1 MLEHDMAV
9 DLKTRLNIS
18 DNEVDIAT
26 KIMRGNV
33 NHIVLDEEIKKKA
46 TISIASV
53 LLNKAKE
60 IAKRAKE
67 GRSATPNKVPNTPS
81 PQGTKNIT
89 NKAPDAPASNVPATQ
104 GTRDVTTNAPDAPK
118 GGAPAPQGT
127 RDITNKTPNGPS
139 GSVPAPQGTRDVA
152 TPDNTSSLFR
162 GGKTISPYSGVAVG
176 SIIGGA
182 AGTSLMSRS
191 NADPSKVINNDKKP
205 SETKPTGNGSDSIAT
220 TKVTPEKPLGT
231 GGIGS
236 DSVAA
241 PRTNTN
247 MRVVPSRPRNDIT
260 PDTTASEPPKPSTG
274 STAPSTGSVAPT
286 PPPISAPASVASP
299 APKVIR
305 KGAIVPVKK
314 ELSADDLNAIS
325 SNLSK
330 NKDAG
335 ASGALDEPMA
345 KEKTSAA
352 ENIKK
357 RLRQLNQEE
366 YTAKTLE
373 KYKTN
378 KLDDEADTKESEPE
392 YKARKLAPAYKAKE
406 LSKEETDFEKMSEKK
421 NKGKYTPLDEP
432 AEKIENKRKQVKF
445 GEPGNEKLSNEEL
458 DQEYINGITEASASH
473 TGKIKSSK
481 RIIKTLQKVL
491 ERGEPE
497 DFQFENG
504 TTVTL
509 QPAMARMAVGYYNK
523 LSEFEKAQAAKIMR
537 QSFKDF
543 LSIAKRK

>member
-1 MLEHDMAV
+1 MLEHDMAL

-33 NHIVLDEEIKKKA
+33 NYIVLDEEIKKKA

-67 GRSATPNKVPNTPS
+67 GKTATPNKVPDASS

-89 NKAPDAPASNVPATQ
+89 NKAADAPDDKVLQGPKSGEPTTWDNVLGYFKNRKPNTPATQ
-104 GTRDVTTNAPDAPK
+104 GTRDVTTNAPATPK
-118 GGAPAPQGT
+118 GG
-127 RDITNKTPNGPS
+127 
-139 GSVPAPQGTRDVA
+139 VPATQGTRDVA
-152 TPDNTSSLFR
+152 NPDNTSSLFR

-205 SETKPTGNGSDSIAT
+205 SETKPTGNGSDS
-220 TKVTPEKPLGT
+220 V
-231 GGIGS
+231 
-236 DSVAA
+236 
-241 PRTNTN
+241 
-247 MRVVPSRPRNDIT
+247 
-260 PDTTASEPPKPSTG
+260 G

-286 PPPISAPASVASP
+286 PPPSSTTASVASP

-325 SNLSK
+325 YNLSK

-357 RLRQLNQEE
+357 RLRQLNQ
-366 YTAKTLE
+366 
-373 KYKTN
+373 
-378 KLDDEADTKESEPE
+378 
-392 YKARKLAPAYKAKE
+392 
-406 LSKEETDFEKMSEKK
+406 EETDFEKMSEKK

-458 DQEYINGITEASASH
+458 DQEYINGIMEAEASASH

>member
-1 MLEHDMAV
+1 
-9 DLKTRLNIS
+9 
-18 DNEVDIAT
+18 
-26 KIMRGNV
+26 
-33 NHIVLDEEIKKKA
+33 
-46 TISIASV
+46 
-53 LLNKAKE
+53 
-60 IAKRAKE
+60 
-67 GRSATPNKVPNTPS
+67 
-81 PQGTKNIT
+81 
-89 NKAPDAPASNVPATQ
+89 
-104 GTRDVTTNAPDAPK
+104 
-118 GGAPAPQGT
+118 
-127 RDITNKTPNGPS
+127 
-139 GSVPAPQGTRDVA
+139 
-152 TPDNTSSLFR
+152 
-162 GGKTISPYSGVAVG
+162 
-176 SIIGGA
+176 
-182 AGTSLMSRS
+182 LMSRS
-191 NADPSKVINNDKKP
+191 NADPSKIISNDKKP
-205 SETKPTGNGSDSIAT
+205 SEIKPTGIGSDSVAT

-260 PDTTASEPPKPSTG
+260 PDTTASEPPKPPTG

-286 PPPISAPASVASP
+286 PPPSSTTASVASP

-366 YTAKTLE
+366 
-373 KYKTN
+373 
-378 KLDDEADTKESEPE
+378 
-392 YKARKLAPAYKAKE
+392 
-406 LSKEETDFEKMSEKK
+406 TDFEKMSEKK

-458 DQEYINGITEASASH
+458 DQEYINGITEAEASASH